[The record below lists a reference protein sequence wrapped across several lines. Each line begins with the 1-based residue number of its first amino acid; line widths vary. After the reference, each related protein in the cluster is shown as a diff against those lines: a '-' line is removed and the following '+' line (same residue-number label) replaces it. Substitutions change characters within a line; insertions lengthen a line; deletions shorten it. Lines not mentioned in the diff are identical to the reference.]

1 MRRFFAIYILLL
13 FACANIAH
21 AQQRHS
27 DGLDDVMEHVPMASV
42 LILKASGVNSQHDWP
57 QFLLTAGASYL
68 VTAGITK
75 GLKWTVDEWR
85 PDNSDTNSFP
95 SGHTAMAFSGATAL
109 RHEFGEISPWVT
121 VAGYSV
127 ATFVAVDRV
136 AKKRHHWYDVTAG
149 AAIGIAATE
158 ASYWLSEKLFDKK
171 EVHVAFTGN
180 TLDMII
186 PL

>member
-1 MRRFFAIYILLL
+1 ML
-13 FACANIAH
+13 ACANFAH
-21 AQQRHS
+21 AQQRHA
-27 DGLDDVMEHVPMASV
+27 DGLDDVLEHVPMASLLV
-42 LILKASGVNSQHDWP
+42 LKASGVNSQHDWP
-57 QFLLTAGASYL
+57 QFLLTAGASYVL
-68 VTAGITK
+68 TAGITK

-95 SGHTAMAFSGATAL
+95 SGHTAMAFSGATVL
-109 RHEFGEISPWVT
+109 RHEYGEVSPWIT

-149 AAIGIAATE
+149 AAIGVAATE

-171 EVHVAFTGN
+171 EVHVAFTGQ
-180 TLDMII
+180 TFDLVI

>member
-1 MRRFFAIYILLL
+1 
-13 FACANIAH
+13 
-21 AQQRHS
+21 
-27 DGLDDVMEHVPMASV
+27 
-42 LILKASGVNSQHDWP
+42 
-57 QFLLTAGASYL
+57 
-68 VTAGITK
+68 
-75 GLKWTVDEWR
+75 
-85 PDNSDTNSFP
+85 
-95 SGHTAMAFSGATAL
+95 MAFSGATAL